1 MDLTGE
7 QVLWYSVRNV
17 AAVIDTCTEQDT
29 PTGPAELC
37 REKKRSRDKRRL
49 YHTDLHVVD
58 LLQVHFTLDQRSDG
72 QLVQQVGFAF
82 SHLIKD

>member
-1 MDLTGE
+1 MDSTGE

-49 YHTDLHVVD
+49 YNSD
-58 LLQVHFTLDQRSDG
+58 LLQVHFTLD